1 MRFLIRFAPLC
12 AFTLSSLPAAAKDD
26 RFRCRAAGTGNR
38 QAEIRVEPGKFRAK
52 WQINK
57 GEGQDVG
64 TIVNVAINGEQVG
77 AIILKDD
84 GRQLEGKIEQRGRFA
99 ATLPAVKAGTPGQ
112 VGSLTCVFRRD

>member
-12 AFTLSSLPAAAKDD
+12 AFTLLSTPALSKDD
-26 RFRCRAAGTGNR
+26 RFRCRAVGTGNR
-38 QAEIRVEPGKFRAK
+38 QAEIRIEPGKFRAK

-64 TIVNVAINGEQVG
+64 TIVNVAIDGEQVG

-84 GRQLEGKIEQRGRFA
+84 GNQLEGKIEQRGRFA
-99 ATLPAVKAGTPGQ
+99 KDFPTVKSGTSGQ
-112 VGSLTCVFRRD
+112 VGSLTCTFRRD